1 MARLSVPVARDIG
14 VNQGKLAPMT
24 YQQLLDALRAAA
36 EAGDRK
42 AEWML
47 GLLRGSRH

>member
-1 MARLSVPVARDIG
+1 
-14 VNQGKLAPMT
+14 MT

-42 AEWML
+42 AAWML
-47 GLLRGSRH
+47 GIMRSVRQ